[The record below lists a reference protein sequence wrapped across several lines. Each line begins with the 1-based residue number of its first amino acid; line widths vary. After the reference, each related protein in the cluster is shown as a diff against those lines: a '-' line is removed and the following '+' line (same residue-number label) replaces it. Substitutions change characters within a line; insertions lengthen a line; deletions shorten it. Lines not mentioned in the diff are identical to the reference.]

1 MKNLH
6 LNECLKQK
14 VVEACGCTEP
24 IAIAYAC
31 AVAAKYLKGKPEKVD
46 LHISPNVIKNAM
58 IVCLPGTEG
67 GFGIR
72 LAAAMGLL
80 YGNPDACLNVIA
92 GLDSEQID
100 EAEKFSSNITLDY
113 YASPFVLYIEVTAV
127 SGKHFS
133 KVIIEGTH
141 TNVAYIEN
149 EDGVIKDERTKP
161 EDENAKADFDLD
173 DIYRYSVSEFK
184 DFAFIEKIIELNTA
198 MMEEGLK
205 NGHGLSVGK
214 CLDNGGQ
221 GKEEILLQNLNYILK
236 CTTASVDARMAGVDL
251 PVMSN
256 SGSGNQGLVATI
268 PVIAAAK
275 ILGSDKQT
283 TLEAVLLSSLV
294 TIYTKSKHNVLTA
307 YCGAALATTGV
318 SAGLVYLMGGGLNE
332 IKKAVQNNIGNIFG
346 ILCDGAK
353 ETCALKVANCTFSA
367 IYSAYLAIKDR
378 YPHIKEGVISDSA
391 EQTLDNVAR
400 LSKETSTY
408 LDEALLKIMLEE

>member
-1 MKNLH
+1 MNTLH
-6 LNECLKQK
+6 LDKCLRQK

-24 IAIAYAC
+24 IAIAYAS
-31 AVAAKYLKGKPEKVD
+31 AVAADYLVGEPKKVE
-46 LHISPNVIKNAM
+46 LKISPNVIKNAM

-67 GFGIR
+67 KFGIQ
-72 LAAAMGLL
+72 LASAMGLL
-80 YGNPDACLNVIA
+80 FGDSSACLNVIA
-92 GLDSEQID
+92 GLNKNQID
-100 EAEKFSSNITLDY
+100 EAEKFSSNITLN
-113 YASPFVLYIEVTAV
+113 YAPSPFALFIEVVAY
-127 SGKHFS
+127 SENHFA

-141 TNVAYIEN
+141 TNVAYIETDEKIIKN
-149 EDGVIKDERTKP
+149 ERVEPT
-161 EDENAKADFDLD
+161 DENAKADFDLD
-173 DIYRYSVSEFK
+173 DIYRYCEK
-184 DFAFIEKIIELNTA
+184 DFSDFEFIKKIISLNTA

-214 CLDNGGQ
+214 CLGDGGE
-221 GKEEILLQNLNYILK
+221 GKEEILLKNLNYILK

-256 SGSGNQGLVATI
+256 SGSGNQGLVTTI

-275 ILGSDKQT
+275 IFGADEKT
-283 TLEAVLLSSLV
+283 TYKAVLISSLV

-318 SAGLVYLMGGGLNE
+318 SAGLVYLMGGGLDE

-367 IYSAYLAIKDR
+367 IYSAYLAIKDK
-378 YPHIKEGVISDSA
+378 YPHFKEGVISDCA
-391 EQTLDNVAR
+391 EHTLDNVAK
-400 LSKETSTY
+400 LSKETSTFM
-408 LDEALLKIMLEE
+408 DEALLKIMLE

>member
-1 MKNLH
+1 MKNLY

-24 IAIAYAC
+24 IAIAYAS
-31 AVAAKYLKGKPEKVD
+31 AVAAKYLKGVPQKVY
-46 LHISPNVIKNAM
+46 LSISPNVIKNAM

-67 GFGIR
+67 RFGIQ
-72 LAAAMGLL
+72 LASAMGLL
-80 YGNPDACLNVIA
+80 YGNADACLNVIE
-92 GLDSEQID
+92 GLSKEQID
-100 EAEKFSSNITLDY
+100 EAEKFSSNVELDFCP
-113 YASPFVLYIEVTAV
+113 SPFVLYIEVKVT
-127 SGKHFS
+127 SGEHFS

-149 EDGVIKDERTKP
+149 DSGVISDTRTKP
-161 EDENAKADFDLD
+161 EDENAKADFDLE
-173 DIYRYSVSEFK
+173 DIYKYSVSEFK
-184 DFAFIEKIIELNTA
+184 DYDFIKKIIDINSA
-198 MMEEGLK
+198 MMDEGLK
-205 NGHGLSVGK
+205 NGHGLCVGK
-214 CLDNGGQ
+214 CLDDGGD
-221 GKEEILLQNLNYILK
+221 GKEEILLKNLNYILK
-236 CTTASVDARMAGVDL
+236 CTTASVDARMAGVNL

-256 SGSGNQGLVATI
+256 SGSGNQGLVTTI

-275 ILGSDKQT
+275 VLGSDTMT
-283 TLEAVLLSSLV
+283 TYKAVLISSLV

-318 SAGLVYLMGGGLNE
+318 SAGLVYLMGGGVNE

-367 IYSAYLAIKDR
+367 IYSAYLAIKNR

-391 EQTLDNVAR
+391 EKTLDNVAR
-400 LSKETSTY
+400 LSKETSSY
-408 LDEALLKIMLEE
+408 LDAALLKIMLE